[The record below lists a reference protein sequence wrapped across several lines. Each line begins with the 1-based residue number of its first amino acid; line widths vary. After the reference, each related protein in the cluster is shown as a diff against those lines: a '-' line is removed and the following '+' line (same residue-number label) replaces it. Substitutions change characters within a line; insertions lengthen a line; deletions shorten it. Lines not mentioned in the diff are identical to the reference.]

1 MKTETKEKTSNLIS
15 RRNFLKAGGGVAF
28 AVAAYALLPDLPLVD
43 GAAPAKGE
51 LVEQKV
57 FAWVHLRTDG
67 RITIY
72 NPSAEMGQGSMTALP
87 IILAEE
93 MDADWSD
100 VTIEQSPIE
109 PEIYGRPGF
118 GRGASMITV
127 GSRAVSGYFDG
138 LRIAGAQVRQIL
150 LSNVSKKWNVPVSE
164 LTTEPSVVVHRPG
177 NRRISYGDIAVFL
190 EIPESAP
197 SVSVDQL
204 KDPKDFRLIG
214 NANVP
219 RFDIPAKTNGSAQYS
234 IDVRVPD
241 MVYGVISR
249 SPVNGSKPRLL
260 NEKLIRSTAGI
271 LDVVVLEHGIGVI
284 AETIEQAL
292 KAKEKLVID
301 WSEGAKAES
310 HNSETAPE
318 EYERIAGD
326 RNAGGQ
332 SIENTGNADAAI
344 NGAARTF
351 SADYLNDHIYH
362 AQMEPLNAVVSV
374 AKDEKSAEVWAGS
387 QAPDSA
393 RASVADTLGI
403 EFEQVKYHPL
413 YLGGGFGRRSTSD
426 YIIEAA
432 ELAKVAK
439 RPLKLIWTRE
449 DDISYGMFRPMSL
462 QRMEAGVD
470 KSGNI
475 TAWKHTIV
483 GTGSR
488 LLASGARNEFYSI
501 PNQKIEL
508 RSVDHGIRTKHWRGV
523 AHGPNKFAIEAFID
537 EIAVAQDVDPYE
549 FRRRHMKEFPRA
561 LNVLDTAAKMSDWNG
576 KPKAGRAKGI
586 AFGERSGSLCAGVCE
601 ISIVDGKI
609 RVHRVWAALDAGIVV
624 QPDNVIAQTEGCIL
638 MGLSSVL
645 YESITIRNGRVQE
658 SNFDG
663 YQLLRMK
670 DVPDSIEIKIIPS
683 TEKPTGVGEAGL
695 PVVGGAVANAFAA
708 LTGKR
713 IRHMPFTPDK
723 IAGLLKVSA

>member
-1 MKTETKEKTSNLIS
+1 METESKEKTNALIS

-28 AVAAYALLPDLPLVD
+28 AVAAYALLPELPVAD
-43 GAAPAKGE
+43 GNAPGKGE
-51 LVEQKV
+51 LVEQKI

-72 NPSAEMGQGSMTALP
+72 NPAAEMGQGSMTALP

-93 MDADWSD
+93 MDADWSR
-100 VTIEQSPIE
+100 VRIEHSPIE
-109 PEIYGRPGF
+109 PQVYGRPGF
-118 GRGASMITV
+118 GGGASMITV

-138 LRIAGAQVRQIL
+138 LRIAGAQVRQML
-150 LSNVSKKWNVPVSE
+150 LSNVAGKWKVPVAE
-164 LTTEPSVVVHRPG
+164 LTTEPSVVVHKAS
-177 NRRISYGDIAVFL
+177 NRKISYGDIAEFM
-190 EIPESAP
+190 EIPESSP
-197 SVSVDQL
+197 SVSLDQL

-214 NANVP
+214 NENVP

-234 IDVRVPD
+234 IDVRLPN
-241 MVYGVISR
+241 MVYGVITR
-249 SPVNGSKPRLL
+249 SPVYGSKPRLL
-260 NEKLIRSTAGI
+260 NEKMIRSTAGI
-271 LDVVVLEHGIGVI
+271 LDVVVLEHGIGLI
-284 AETIEQAL
+284 AETIEIAL
-292 KAKEKLVID
+292 KAKDKLVID
-301 WSEGAKAES
+301 WSEGAKAET
-310 HNSETAPE
+310 HNSEMAPE
-318 EYERIAGD
+318 EYERIAVD
-326 RNAGGQ
+326 RNARGS
-332 SIENTGNADAAI
+332 SIESTGNVASAMKA
-344 NGAARTF
+344 AARTF

-374 AKDEKSAEVWAGS
+374 AENGKSAEVWAGS
-387 QAPDSA
+387 QAHDSA
-393 RASVADTLGI
+393 RASVAQALDLEI
-403 EFEQVKYHPL
+403 AQVKYNPQ

-426 YIIEAA
+426 YVVEAA
-432 ELAKVAK
+432 ELARVVK

-449 DDISYGMFRPMSL
+449 DDIAYGMFRPMSL

-470 KSGNI
+470 KTGNI

-488 LLASGARNEFYSI
+488 LLASGARNDFYTF
-501 PNQKIEL
+501 PNQEIEL

-537 EIAVAQDVDPYE
+537 EIAVVQKVDPYE

-561 LNVLDTAAKMSDWNG
+561 LNVLDTVAMMSDWKA
-576 KPKAGRAKGI
+576 KPKPGRAKGM

-601 ISIVDGKI
+601 ISIIDGKI
-609 RVHRVWAALDAGIVV
+609 RVHHFWAALDAGIVV

-645 YESITIRNGRVQE
+645 YESITIRNGRVIQ
-658 SNFDG
+658 SNFDD

-670 DVPDSIEIKIIPS
+670 DVPDSIDIKIIPS

-713 IRHMPFTPDK
+713 IRHMPFTADK
-723 IAGLLKVSA
+723 VSRLLKESE